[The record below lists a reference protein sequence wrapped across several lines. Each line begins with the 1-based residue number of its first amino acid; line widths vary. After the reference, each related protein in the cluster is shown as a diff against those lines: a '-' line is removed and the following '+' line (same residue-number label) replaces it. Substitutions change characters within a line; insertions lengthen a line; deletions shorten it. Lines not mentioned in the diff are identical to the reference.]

1 MTRLSA
7 RRQLIAALSEDSFG
21 GIATLSDVD
30 RAERLADAHA
40 AEVLAAVTD
49 PADAATSYA
58 VRPCICEET
67 PHPAWCPAS
76 VPTDERIA
84 EIRQGVGE
92 RLTPRE
98 LFWLKGAA
106 GRHELHVTGA
116 RGGHWP
122 LTDDLPGAL
131 LLVSQYLAAAVA
143 VIERAGLVQQMVCA
157 ACGEPVVRF
166 ACEQTGGGWMHQD
179 ASDDPAA
186 GADHAAVPVV
196 APEEKASAAAPE
208 VTPFFQPQHTYAH
221 GGYRFRCEYLVTH
234 PTSGRT
240 FAWGWFGKQG
250 AGWRHASFSDRQY
263 AARTWTD
270 VTTTL
275 GDST

>member
-1 MTRLSA
+1 MSRLSA

-30 RAERLADAHA
+30 RAEQLVDA
-40 AEVLAAVTD
+40 
-49 PADAATSYA
+49 Y
-58 VRPCICEET
+58 R
-67 PHPAWCPAS
+67 
-76 VPTDERIA
+76 A
-84 EIRQGVGE
+84 EI
-92 RLTPRE
+92 
-98 LFWLKGAA
+98 
-106 GRHELHVTGA
+106 
-116 RGGHWP
+116 
-122 LTDDLPGAL
+122 
-131 LLVSQYLAAAVA
+131 LA
-143 VIERAGLVQQMVCA
+143 EQRTVCGI
-157 ACGEPVVRF
+157 CGEPVVRF

-179 ASDDPAA
+179 AGDDPAA
-186 GADHAAVPVV
+186 GADHAAVPVT
-196 APEEKASAAAPE
+196 APEKASATAPTA
-208 VTPFFQPQHTYAH
+208 TPFFQPQHTYAH